1 MITKYVKDDG
11 HHQLVAVYRRC
22 VNQQQKSKTNGDV
35 RNVTSTCDKTPRE
48 PTVDS
53 WIVDLVKKYDEQF
66 YENDYETELRIVSTI
81 PAEPPHTCQ
90 SERKQNR
97 DEVFETPK
105 ITSFFTVKKM
115 YKKEVVT

>member
-1 MITKYVKDDG
+1 M
-11 HHQLVAVYRRC
+11 
-22 VNQQQKSKTNGDV
+22 
-35 RNVTSTCDKTPRE
+35 
-48 PTVDS
+48 
-53 WIVDLVKKYDEQF
+53 DLVKKYDEQF

-105 ITSFFTVKKM
+105 ITSFFTVKKNLQKRSRDVTFVTPKVV
-115 YKKEVVT
+115 KKSRTTVKKFALGLPVRSTKQVDICSYYLKLPDVHTI

>member
-11 HHQLVAVYRRC
+11 HHQFVAVYRRC
-22 VNQQQKSKTNGDV
+22 VNQQQKSKANGDV

-48 PTVDS
+48 STVVS

-66 YENDYETELRIVSTI
+66 YENDYETELHIVSTI